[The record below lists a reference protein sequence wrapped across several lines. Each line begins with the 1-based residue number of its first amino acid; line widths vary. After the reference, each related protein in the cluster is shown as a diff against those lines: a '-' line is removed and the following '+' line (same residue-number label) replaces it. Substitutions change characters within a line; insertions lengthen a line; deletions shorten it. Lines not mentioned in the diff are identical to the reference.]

1 MMKQTKIKLDTNKKE
16 KIEEISRY
24 RKMVLF
30 AMFDMPTDTKG
41 DIKKYTKFRKKL
53 LEMGFIMFQF
63 SIYVRFCNSL
73 ENAQKYERKIKG
85 NSPTKGSIRVLKV
98 TEAQYKNMIIIENY
112 REKPEKKVE
121 KQTQTVLVF

>member
-73 ENAQKYERKIKG
+73 ENALKYEKNQRKCTYKRLNKSIKS
-85 NSPTKGSIRVLKV
+85 NRSTI
-98 TEAQYKNMIIIENY
+98 
-112 REKPEKKVE
+112 
-121 KQTQTVLVF
+121 

>member
-53 LEMGFIMFQF
+53 IEMGFIMFQF

-73 ENAQKYERKIKG
+73 ENAQKYERKIKE

-98 TEAQYKNMIIIENY
+98 TEAQ
-112 REKPEKKVE
+112 
-121 KQTQTVLVF
+121 